1 MAYKKGT
8 IIKQIGISEQ
18 LNILLER
25 DCKLLN
31 LSVNKYIEK
40 IIIDKYQSELLKSE
54 VKTNEKKEI

>member
-1 MAYKKGT
+1 MAYKQGT
-8 IIKQIGISEQ
+8 VIKQIGISEQ

-40 IIIDKYQSELLKSE
+40 IIIDKYQTELLKGD
-54 VKTNEKKEI
+54 VNNEKKGI